1 MKQKQESARDWIE
14 DSERQKN
21 IEPILQEAKGR
32 GRREIA
38 LKETDHN
45 VPSMMADIN
54 ISILQRSTEQ
64 DGEEDGRGDN
74 KAHVAMWALLSEYSE
89 SLRRQNAMFAPDYQP
104 ITWQRLCNLAC
115 RRGEDD
121 LQKLNWTLELGKKRD
136 FTDFSMWLVPV
147 GLVWPFQKLLINW
160 DFHSQPSLVKKETVP
175 WITTDIKSVWI
186 PTLNTQHIQ
195 CWDCLLV
202 SCY

>member
-89 SLRRQNAMFAPDYQP
+89 SLRRQNALFAPDYQP

-121 LQKLNWTLELGKKRD
+121 LQKFKLNIGIGKEKGFYWLFNVVGACRVSLTISQTAHQLG
-136 FTDFSMWLVPV
+136 FSL
-147 GLVWPFQKLLINW
+147 
-160 DFHSQPSLVKKETVP
+160 
-175 WITTDIKSVWI
+175 TTISSEKGNS
-186 PTLNTQHIQ
+186 TLNNHR
-195 CWDCLLV
+195 
-202 SCY
+202 Y

>member
-1 MKQKQESARDWIE
+1 MKQKQESAWDWIE

-74 KAHVAMWALLSEYSE
+74 KAHISMWALLSEYSE
-89 SLRRQNAMFAPDYQP
+89 SLRRQMPCLHVCP
-104 ITWQRLCNLAC
+104 RLSANHMAAT
-115 RRGEDD
+115 
-121 LQKLNWTLELGKKRD
+121 LQFG
-136 FTDFSMWLVPV
+136 M
-147 GLVWPFQKLLINW
+147 
-160 DFHSQPSLVKKETVP
+160 
-175 WITTDIKSVWI
+175 
-186 PTLNTQHIQ
+186 
-195 CWDCLLV
+195 
-202 SCY
+202 